1 MRGRLLYI
9 VGASGVGKDSV
20 LNWVKAHLP
29 KDAHVHFCKRAI
41 TRPANAGAETH
52 ESLTTQEFAS
62 ALNHGE
68 FAMHWQAHGLD
79 YGIRNTIHDQL
90 AMGTTVV
97 VSGSRA
103 YLPTLYQRFPSAEI
117 IQIVANPQILRA
129 RLEAR
134 AREDAK
140 AIDERLAR
148 AAAFVVPS
156 NLSIHQISNDGA
168 IEVAGQALLNRITQ
182 PSSTSALG

>member
-29 KDAHVHFCKRAI
+29 TDARVHFCKRAI

-52 ESLTTQEFAS
+52 ESLTAQEFAA
-62 ALNHGE
+62 ALDHGE

-79 YGIRNTIHDQL
+79 YGIRNSIHDEL
-90 AMGTTVV
+90 TKGTTVV

-103 YLPTLYQRFPSAEI
+103 YLPTLRQRFPSAEI

-148 AAAFVVPS
+148 AAAFVLP
-156 NLSIHQISNDGA
+156 NDLPIHVISNDGA
-168 IEVAGQALLNRITQ
+168 IEVAGRALLNRITQ
-182 PSSTSALG
+182 PTSISALG